1 MDRLMRPIREFKF
14 KGIIFILVV
23 FLLISLILFIELS
36 GVNALRYQR
45 QLELLPDDA
54 IVTKAEA
61 TSTLEKSTLLLHDSG
76 NVSSSLAYEQF
87 LCILNDMKVGH
98 HDVDISVASI
108 PSFSSYK
115 EVIVLLSDLTFM
127 GEDLTALT
135 DWVRAGGAAYFP
147 LALEGNVFA
156 NAISQKLGIN
166 DASPDYYVVNSI
178 YVHEDFMIGGGSAF
192 DLTDPFECAR
202 TVSLAKTAEVFATA
216 ETPDGVPLV
225 WRNRYGEGVFVV
237 ANIGIYEKALRGF
250 YASAYSLLSDTC
262 AYPVINASVFY
273 LDDFPSQIP
282 DGNSEY
288 IMRDYHT
295 SIRDYYV
302 NIWWPDM
309 INFADTYGIKYTG
322 LAIESYDDN
331 TDGRLEAKPDTSTF
345 INFGN
350 MLLRKGGELGYH
362 GYNHQPL
369 CLSDSDYK
377 GLYSYKTWESEASMK
392 TAFDALIDLCEKLFP
407 DTEFCL
413 YVPPSNL
420 LSDEGREF
428 LLKNYPHIKT
438 ISGIYFDD
446 AEYSELDFNCMQE
459 FDVNENGVVDQPRV
473 ISGFI
478 LDDFQSLA
486 ALSEL
491 NLHLINSHFTHPD
504 DALDAERG
512 ADLGWEEMK
521 NRFDGFLSWL
531 YTSAPTLRN
540 MTGTEAS
547 AAVQRF
553 AAIVPH
559 TVTTENKVVIT
570 LDNFYDDAQLLV
582 RFNSG
587 TPTDVQGGTLTH
599 MTGDLYLLSA
609 TESVVDI
616 TLE

>member
-1 MDRLMRPIREFKF
+1 MGGLMQQIRAFKF
-14 KGIIFILVV
+14 KGILFILVI
-23 FLLISLILFIELS
+23 FLLISGILFIELS

-45 QLELLPDDA
+45 QLELLPIDA
-54 IVTKAEA
+54 IVTKAKANE
-61 TSTLEKSTLLLHDSG
+61 SLEKNTLLLRDSG
-76 NVSSSLAYEQF
+76 NISSALAYEQF
-87 LCILNDMKVGH
+87 VYILSDMKVGYC
-98 HDVDISVASI
+98 DVDISVEPI
-108 PSFSSYK
+108 PSFDDYE
-115 EVIVLLSDLTFM
+115 EVIVLLSDLAPL
-127 GEDLTALT
+127 GERITDLTN
-135 DWVRAGGAAYFP
+135 WVKAGGGAFLP
-147 LALEGNVFA
+147 LTLEGSVFA
-156 NAISQKLGIN
+156 DTIFQKLGIN
-166 DASPDYYVVNSI
+166 DASPDYYTVNSI
-178 YVHEDFMIGGGSAF
+178 YVYEDFMIGGGGAF
-192 DLTDPFECAR
+192 ALPGPFECAR
-202 TVSLAKTAEVFATA
+202 TYSLAKSAEVFATA
-216 ETPDGVPLV
+216 ETADGVPLV
-225 WRNRYGEGVFVV
+225 WRNRYGNGVFVV
-237 ANIGIYEKALRGF
+237 ANIGVYERAFRGF

-309 INFADTYGIKYTG
+309 MNFTDTYGIKYTG

-331 TDGRLEAKPDTSTF
+331 TDGRLEGKPDTSTF

-369 CLSDSDYK
+369 CLGNSDYK

-392 TAFDALIDLCEKLFP
+392 TAFDDLVALCEKLFP

-459 FDVNENGVVDQPRV
+459 FDVDENGVVDQPRV

-478 LDDFQSLA
+478 LDEFQSLA

-491 NLHLINSHFTHPD
+491 NMHFINSHFTHPD
-504 DALDAERG
+504 DALDEERG

-521 NRFDGFLSWL
+521 NRFNNFLSWL

-540 MTGTEAS
+540 MTGTETS

-570 LDNFYDDAQLLV
+570 IDNFYDDAQLLV
-582 RFNSG
+582 RFNTG
-587 TPTDVQGGTLTH
+587 TPTDVTGGTLTH

>member
-1 MDRLMRPIREFKF
+1 MRRIREFKF
-14 KGIIFILVV
+14 KDIIVILFV
-23 FLLISLILFIELS
+23 FMIISVILFIELS

-45 QLELLPDDA
+45 ELELLPEDA
-54 IVTKAEA
+54 IVTKAMANE
-61 TSTLEKSTLLLHDSG
+61 SLEKNALVLRDSG
-76 NVSSSLAYEQF
+76 NVSSNLAYEQF
-87 LCILNDMKVGH
+87 VFILNDMKVGY
-98 HDVDISVASI
+98 HDVDISMSPI
-108 PSFSSYK
+108 PSFSDYK
-115 EVIVLLSDLTFM
+115 EVIVLLPDLTPL
-127 GEDLTALT
+127 GDNVTALT
-135 DWVRAGGAAYFP
+135 NWVKEGGAAYLP
-147 LALEGNVFA
+147 LTLEGSVFA
-156 NAISQKLGIN
+156 DSIFQKLGIN
-166 DASPDYYVVNSI
+166 DSSPDFYTVNSI
-178 YVHEDFMIGGGSAF
+178 YVYKDFMIGGGSAF
-192 DLTDPFECAR
+192 ALTNPFECAR
-202 TVSLAKTAEVFATA
+202 TVSLAKSAEVFATA
-216 ETPDGVPLV
+216 ETENGVPLV
-225 WRNRYGEGVFVV
+225 WRNRYGDGVFVV
-237 ANIGIYEKALRGF
+237 ANLGIYEKALRGF

-282 DGNSEY
+282 SGNSEY

-309 INFADTYGIKYTG
+309 MNFADTYGIKYTG

-331 TDGRLEAKPDTSTF
+331 TDGKLEAKPDTSTF

-369 CLSDSDYK
+369 CLGNSSYK
-377 GLYSYKTWESEASMK
+377 GLYSYKTWLSETSMK
-392 TAFDALIDLCEKLFP
+392 TAFDALVDLCKDLFP
-407 DTEFCL
+407 DTEFSL

-420 LSDEGREF
+420 LSKEGREF
-428 LLKNYPHIKT
+428 LIKNYPQIKT

-446 AEYSELDFNCMQE
+446 AEYSELDFNCLQE
-459 FDVNENGVVDQPRV
+459 FDVDENGVVDQPRI

-478 LDDFQSLA
+478 LDEFQSIA

-491 NLHLINSHFTHPD
+491 NMHFVNTHFTHPD
-504 DALDAERG
+504 DALDEERG
-512 ADLGWEEMK
+512 AALGWEEMK
-521 NRFDGFLSWL
+521 NRFDKFLSWL

-559 TVTTENKVVIT
+559 TVTTQNKVVIT
-570 LDNFYDDAQLLV
+570 IDNFYDDAQLLV

-609 TESVVDI
+609 TQSVVDI
-616 TLE
+616 TLK

>member
-1 MDRLMRPIREFKF
+1 MDRLMHRIQNFKF
-14 KGIIFILVV
+14 KDVVLVLGFFV
-23 FLLISLILFIELS
+23 LIALILFIELS
-36 GVNALRYQR
+36 GVNALRHNR
-45 QLELLPDDA
+45 QLELLPDHA
-54 IVTKAEA
+54 IVTKADA
-61 TSTLEKSTLLLHDSG
+61 ASTLEKSTLLLHDSG
-76 NVSSSLAYEQF
+76 SDASRFAYEQF
-87 LCILNDMKVGH
+87 IHIFNDMKVGH
-98 HDVDISVASI
+98 NAVDISVAPI
-108 PSFSSYK
+108 PSFSDYK
-115 EVIVLLSDLTFM
+115 EVVVLLSDLTFL
-127 GEDLTALT
+127 GKDLTALT
-135 DWVRAGGAAYFP
+135 SWVKAGGAAYFP
-147 LALEGNVFA
+147 LALDGNIFSDT
-156 NAISQKLGIN
+156 IFQMLGVD
-166 DASPDYYVVNSI
+166 DASPDYYTVRSI
-178 YVHEDFMIGGGSAF
+178 YLHEDFMIGGGSAF
-192 DLTDPFECAR
+192 ELPDPFECAR
-202 TVSLAKTAEVFATA
+202 TVSLSDSAEVFASA

-225 WRNRYGEGVFVV
+225 WRNRYGDGVFVV
-237 ANIGIYEKALRGF
+237 VNIGIYEKTLRGF

-288 IMRDYHT
+288 ITRDYHT

-309 INFADTYGIKYTG
+309 MNFADTYGIKYTG

-331 TDGRLEAKPDTSTF
+331 TDGKLEAKPDTGTF

-369 CLSDSDYK
+369 CLGDSDYK
-377 GLYSYKTWESEASMK
+377 GLYPYKTWESKETMK
-392 TAFDALIDLCEKLFP
+392 TTFDALIAFCGKLFP

-420 LSDEGREF
+420 LSDEGRNF
-428 LLKNYPHIKT
+428 LLETYPHIKT

-446 AEYSELDFNCMQE
+446 AEYSELDFNCVQE
-459 FDVNENGVVDQPRV
+459 FDVNESGVVDQPRI

-478 LDDFQSLA
+478 LSPFQKLA
-486 ALSEL
+486 AVSEL
-491 NLHLINSHFTHPD
+491 NMHFVNTHFTHPD
-504 DALDAERG
+504 DALDKERG
-512 ADLGWEEMK
+512 AELGWEEMK
-521 NRFDGFLSWL
+521 NRFDSFLSWL

-553 AAIVPH
+553 VAVVPH
-559 TVTTENKVVIT
+559 TTTTEDKVEIT
-570 LDNFYDDAQLLV
+570 IDNFYDDAQLLI

-587 TPTDVQGGTLTH
+587 TPADVHGGTLTH
-599 MTGDLYLLSA
+599 LTGDLYLLSA
-609 TESVVDI
+609 TQAVVDI